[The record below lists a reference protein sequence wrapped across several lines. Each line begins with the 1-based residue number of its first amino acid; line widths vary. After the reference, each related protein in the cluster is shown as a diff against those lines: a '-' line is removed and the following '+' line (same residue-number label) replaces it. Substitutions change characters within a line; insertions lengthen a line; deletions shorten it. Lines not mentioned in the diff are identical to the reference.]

1 MKANQLIPAILIA
14 IAVTGC
20 KKTDET
26 PAPGP
31 ALDINYLHGGY
42 TKGWKL
48 FEFYYNGTLI
58 PTPPSALDN
67 IFVFNANGTGVSI
80 FGEVDNTAGDTIK
93 CDNFVWS
100 CHGDSL
106 YYDETV
112 NPTGKSTSRIMTL
125 TNELL
130 VYQFIMSASDIAK
143 VVCVPIVTPNPN
155 AGTQNKA
162 LTHGLSKFWKFREAL
177 KDGQPYTIPEWR
189 KDDLFMFNTDG
200 TGYFTFGENV
210 EFPGDTTNNDHFL
223 WQFSNNY
230 TRLEVDEFSHGH
242 FVMEDYDIVTLN
254 DSLFIYEGDLVEQG
268 VLHHF
273 KITRVP
279 WLK

>member
-1 MKANQLIPAILIA
+1 
-14 IAVTGC
+14 
-20 KKTDET
+20 
-26 PAPGP
+26 
-31 ALDINYLHGGY
+31 
-42 TKGWKL
+42 
-48 FEFYYNGTLI
+48 
-58 PTPPSALDN
+58 
-67 IFVFNANGTGVSI
+67 
-80 FGEVDNTAGDTIK
+80 
-93 CDNFVWS
+93 
-100 CHGDSL
+100 
-106 YYDETV
+106 
-112 NPTGKSTSRIMTL
+112 
-125 TNELL
+125 
-130 VYQFIMSASDIAK
+130 
-143 VVCVPIVTPNPN
+143 
-155 AGTQNKA
+155 
-162 LTHGLSKFWKFREAL
+162 
-177 KDGQPYTIPEWR
+177 
-189 KDDLFMFNTDG
+189 MFNTDG